1 MHICV
6 YALIVTYMDCRQ
18 GHVEWTNH
26 HFDFGGVMVTVINLS
41 PVDYGLEPRF
51 AKLVFVAFLLC
62 TQQ

>member
-26 HFDFGGVMVTVINLS
+26 HFGGVMVTVITLS
-41 PVDYGLEPRF
+41 PVNYWLEPRF